1 MAVFPGVLLAFLFL
15 AGGDD
20 RGTAPPKF
28 AFFEPVSPPRAIE
41 VMAHRG
47 AMRCAPENTARAL
60 ELSIADAV
68 EWVEVD
74 VRLTKDGQHVL
85 FHDDQLG
92 DKTDGTGLLR
102 DRTLAE
108 LRAIDAGT
116 KFAPR
121 FAGARILTLAEGLE
135 LARGRVNLYLD
146 CKDVDPAKLAD
157 DVIAA
162 RMEHQVV
169 IYDTPQ
175 VLTAIRA
182 AATRKLGLMTKWRP
196 RFGFT
201 PWVDEVR
208 PAAVEIDAGDV
219 TPEVCR
225 EFKSRGIKVQAKT
238 LGADDRPE
246 VWDRMA
252 AAPVDWIQTDFAEE
266 VIARQTLKKIGL
278 KPVKIAHHR
287 GASRYAP
294 ENTLPSLERAIRLG
308 ADFVE
313 FDLQTTR
320 DGGFV
325 LLHDRSLNRT
335 TNGRGL
341 AREWDLAKIQALD
354 AGSWFGR
361 PFAQTPVPTLD
372 EFLKAT
378 GGRVELYV
386 DAKDIAPEALA
397 ETLKRYG
404 LIERSI
410 VYQSAAYLE
419 KLRAIDPAIR
429 RMPPLRAEA
438 SLDSVAER
446 VQPYAFDT
454 NWSILSK
461 ELIDRCH
468 ARGIKV
474 FSDALGSHERVEDY
488 QQAIRDGIDLIQT
501 DHPVRMLRAI
511 ELLDQR
517 K

>member
-1 MAVFPGVLLAFLFL
+1 MGVFPSVLLAFLFL

-20 RGTAPPKF
+20 RGSAPPKF

-47 AMRCAPENTARAL
+47 AMRYAPENTARAL

-121 FAGARILTLAEGLE
+121 FASARILTLAEGLE

-182 AATRKLGLMTKWRP
+182 AASRELGLMTKWRP

-201 PWVDEVR
+201 PWV
-208 PAAVEIDAGDV
+208 
-219 TPEVCR
+219 
-225 EFKSRGIKVQAKT
+225 
-238 LGADDRPE
+238 
-246 VWDRMA
+246 
-252 AAPVDWIQTDFAEE
+252 
-266 VIARQTLKKIGL
+266 
-278 KPVKIAHHR
+278 
-287 GASRYAP
+287 
-294 ENTLPSLERAIRLG
+294 
-308 ADFVE
+308 
-313 FDLQTTR
+313 
-320 DGGFV
+320 
-325 LLHDRSLNRT
+325 
-335 TNGRGL
+335 
-341 AREWDLAKIQALD
+341 
-354 AGSWFGR
+354 
-361 PFAQTPVPTLD
+361 
-372 EFLKAT
+372 
-378 GGRVELYV
+378 
-386 DAKDIAPEALA
+386 
-397 ETLKRYG
+397 
-404 LIERSI
+404 
-410 VYQSAAYLE
+410 
-419 KLRAIDPAIR
+419 
-429 RMPPLRAEA
+429 
-438 SLDSVAER
+438 
-446 VQPYAFDT
+446 
-454 NWSILSK
+454 
-461 ELIDRCH
+461 
-468 ARGIKV
+468 
-474 FSDALGSHERVEDY
+474 
-488 QQAIRDGIDLIQT
+488 
-501 DHPVRMLRAI
+501 
-511 ELLDQR
+511 
-517 K
+517 